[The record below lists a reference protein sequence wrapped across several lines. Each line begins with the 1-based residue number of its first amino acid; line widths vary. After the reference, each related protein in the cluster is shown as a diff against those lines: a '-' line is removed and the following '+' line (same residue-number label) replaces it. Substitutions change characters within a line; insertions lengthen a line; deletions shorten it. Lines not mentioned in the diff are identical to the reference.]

1 MSAAAVAGGVA
12 LGALANVVTNGPAYV
27 QWGAEQ
33 FDENAQM
40 QRKEAIDAGRKLRT
54 GAVGPSEAQRAKWL
68 SQHARQA
75 QATASNQQAGLA
87 QQAAASGQNR
97 GGAYFASQQAASKD
111 AYANTAQAAG
121 QVEEVSAQAAE
132 RDRQTLRG
140 VQDRE
145 RERMWKLWGV
155 GGAPTPVAQAFGSLP
170 HDMLMGGMSSGAS
183 AKDSLEQGVKYTPG
197 YDASRKAKKKPLT
210 DAEGK
215 LLAESTPG
223 TGETPAEVPGAT
235 SVPAA
240 P

>member
-1 MSAAAVAGGVA
+1 MSAAAGVA

-68 SQHARQA
+68 SQQSRVNDAKA
-75 QATASNQQAGLA
+75 ANQQAGLA

-97 GGAYFASQQAASKD
+97 GGAYFANQQAASKD
-111 AYANTAQAAG
+111 AFAATAQTAG
-121 QVEEVSAQAAE
+121 KIEDISAQNAAQE
-132 RDRQTLRG
+132 RNTLRS

-170 HDMLMGGMSSGAS
+170 HDMIMGGMSGGAS
-183 AKDSLEQGVKYTPG
+183 AKDSLQQGVKGTPA
-197 YDASRKAKKKPLT
+197 YDASLKKKKELT
-210 DAEGK
+210 PEELKNMYGAI
-215 LLAESTPG
+215 PG
-223 TGETPAEVPGAT
+223 AGETPAAVPGAT

>member
-1 MSAAAVAGGVA
+1 MSVGAVVGGVA
-12 LGALANVVTNGPAYV
+12 LGALGNVLTNGPAYV

-68 SQHARQA
+68 AQHGRAAQA
-75 QATASNQQAGLA
+75 QAASQQAGLA

-97 GGAYFASQQAASKD
+97 GGAYFAGQQD
-111 AYANTAQAAG
+111 ANKSAFDATAQVAG
-121 QVEEVSAQAAE
+121 KIEEVSAQAAAQE
-132 RDRQTLRG
+132 RQTLRG

-170 HDMLMGGMSSGAS
+170 YDMVMGGVSRGGSG
-183 AKDSLEQGVKYTPG
+183 KDALAQGVKHTPA
-197 YDASRKAKKKPLT
+197 YDASLKSKKKPIT
-210 DAEGK
+210 DEDGE
-215 LLAESTPG
+215 LLAGATPG
-223 TGETPAEVPGAT
+223 ANMANQAASASVPVPG
-235 SVPAA
+235 
-240 P
+240 